1 MSLVSNQCSSI
12 KIPCKSI
19 KIPNNSENLIANIEI
34 AIFAYLQTKIQ
45 TELQEVEISGKP
57 TLPAPRVLLRARRLE
72 PCRDQV
78 LRIPGAG
85 TENQE
90 HGFLHTGYLSCVA
103 QPPGRKKNYQD
114 FNFQK
119 KNEFLQ
125 QTLYL
130 CNPMS

>member
-34 AIFAYLQTKIQ
+34 ANIEIASFAYFHTKIQ

-103 QPPGRKKNYQD
+103 QPPGRKI
-114 FNFQK
+114 K
-119 KNEFLQ
+119 KLIKILIF
-125 QTLYL
+125 
-130 CNPMS
+130 

>member
-34 AIFAYLQTKIQ
+34 ANIEIASFAYFQTKIQ

-57 TLPAPRVLLRARRLE
+57 TLPALRVLLRARRLE

-85 TENQE
+85 TE
-90 HGFLHTGYLSCVA
+90 LS
-103 QPPGRKKNYQD
+103 
-114 FNFQK
+114 
-119 KNEFLQ
+119 LIHI
-125 QTLYL
+125 
-130 CNPMS
+130 